1 MRKTILL
8 TFMLLLSVLGMQAK
22 LTKWP
27 DRPTKSFP
35 YDAVVYASLVT
46 SDGEPVIMHDS
57 FIGAIIGEELRSL
70 TMGTSYTGSDG
81 VEKMIYTIRIPV
93 GADDANQTV
102 KFAIG
107 NQGAMNFE
115 MAKTI
120 TVSGGDQ
127 TFGMPSKPIE
137 FVYNPLTD
145 ITIKDNLKEITVQK
159 GETINDYLKALVV
172 LNPANADV
180 DIDDIDFYPE
190 NTEVVYLTEE
200 GELKAIAVGSS
211 PVGFSYS
218 GPGYSRTE
226 IIVKVIDKV
235 PDKDLFEVLQNPLT
249 ITLSQSELLKK
260 DIYMQLADNV
270 IVGDNTYALY
280 GDTFNADNLN
290 FEEGSNVKDKI
301 LSVEYYTGAAAFQVL
316 AKKYG
321 STQVEWTYS
330 IKAAGFDADGSFNP
344 EKEYSHSFGFNLNI
358 HPALGAIIANG
369 FVMGLDDEATIKI
382 ETEPAGILLDES
394 KLTWDIP
401 MVGSNSQTPIII
413 LGERIAGTN
422 EWKFEPQALNKDKA
436 ITVTYDK
443 DYIDT
448 LKIQILQHVELAEGW
463 NWMSLYSDQLY
474 EDQIKTHFSNA
485 QEIRSQHELLYND
498 PGYGFFGSL
507 ANINCGSTYKVNVK
521 EGQSVDFYAPE
532 IQYYTGDAA
541 DAKAEY
547 IMSGW
552 QWKSFPYCFRHY
564 VAEVLGKASLPNGS
578 RIISKDGFTECYEG
592 KWAGTL
598 ETIVPGE
605 GYLIYNSSE
614 DYLEITWPAESKL
627 TKVERSKA
635 AKRAPSYSPFS
646 YNKTRFADNMTIIAK
661 SDEYLDG
668 ERYSVGAYVDGE
680 CRGAGRI
687 IDGKMY
693 ITVHGEQGDKV
704 AFKLYDKFSG
714 QYIDM
719 NETVGFTPI
728 CGSSDR
734 PMSLNAPGTFTG
746 VEEIMADDD
755 FENAEVFTLSGQ
767 RVASENIAPGIYIVR
782 GKTSTR
788 KLIIK

>member
-180 DIDDIDFYPE
+180 DIDDIGFYPG

-226 IIVKVIDKV
+226 VIVKVIDKV

-270 IVGDNTYALY
+270 IVGDYTYALY

-358 HPALGAIIANG
+358 HPALGTIIANG

-436 ITVTYDK
+436 ITVTYDN

-474 EDQIKTHFSNA
+474 EDQIKTYFSNA

>member
-190 NTEVVYLTEE
+190 NTEVVYPTEE

-394 KLTWDIP
+394 KLKWDIP

-474 EDQIKTHFSNA
+474 EDQIKTYFSNA

-605 GYLIYNSSE
+605 GYLIYNSAE
-614 DYLEITWPAESKL
+614 DYLKITWPAESKL

>member
-8 TFMLLLSVLGMQAK
+8 TIMLLLGVLGMQAK

-27 DRPTKSFP
+27 EHTTKSFP
-35 YDAVVYASLVT
+35 YDAVVYATLVT
-46 SDGEPVIMHDS
+46 SDGEPVVMHDS
-57 FIGAIIGEELRSL
+57 FIGAIIGEETRAF
-70 TMGTSYTGSDG
+70 TTGTSNTDNDG

-93 GADDANQTV
+93 GAEDANKTV

-107 NQGAMNFE
+107 NQGTMCFE

-127 TFGMPSKPIE
+127 TFGMPSEPIE
-137 FVYNPLTD
+137 FVYNPLTG
-145 ITIKDNLKEITVQK
+145 ITIKDDLKEITVQK

-172 LNPANADV
+172 LNPANANV
-180 DIDDIDFYPE
+180 NVDDIDFYPA
-190 NTEVVYLTEE
+190 NSDVVESTAE
-200 GELKAIAVGSS
+200 GELKAISVGGCI
-211 PVGFSYS
+211 VNISYR
-218 GPGYSRTE
+218 GPHYISTE
-226 IIVKVIDKV
+226 VTVKVIDKV
-235 PDKDLFEVLQNPLT
+235 PDKSIFEVLQNPLT
-249 ITLSQSELLKK
+249 ITLSQPELLKK

-270 IVGDNTYALY
+270 IVGDSAYALY

-290 FEEGSNVKDKI
+290 FEEGSNVAEKI
-301 LSVEYYTGAAAFQVL
+301 LSVEYYTGAKAFQVL

-321 STQVEWTYS
+321 STQVEWTYTVKS
-330 IKAAGFDADGSFNP
+330 AGFDADGSFNP

-358 HPALGAIIANG
+358 QAALSAIIANG

-401 MVGSNSQTPIII
+401 MVGSNSQTPMII

-448 LKIQILQHVELAEGW
+448 LKIQILQHVELVEGW

-474 EDQIKTHFSNA
+474 EDQIKTYFSNA
-485 QEIRSQHELLYND
+485 HEIRSQYELLYND
-498 PGYGFFGSL
+498 PDYGFFGSL
-507 ANINCGSTYKVNVK
+507 GYINCGSTYKVNVK
-521 EGQSVDFYAPE
+521 EGQNVDFYAPK

-547 IMSGW
+547 ISSGW

-564 VAEVLGKASLPNGS
+564 VAEVLGKASFPNGS

-614 DYLEITWPAESKL
+614 DYLEITWPSESKL

-635 AKRAPSYSPFS
+635 ARCAPSYSPFS
-646 YNKTRFADNMTIIAK
+646 YNKSRFADNMTIIAE

-719 NETVGFTPI
+719 NETVGFAPI
-728 CGSSDR
+728 CGSSAR
-734 PMSLNAPGTFTG
+734 PMSLNAPGTVTG

>member
-46 SDGEPVIMHDS
+46 SDGEPVIMHDY

-180 DIDDIDFYPE
+180 DIDDIDFYPG

-200 GELKAIAVGSS
+200 GELKAIAVGST

-218 GPGYSRTE
+218 GPGRTSTE
-226 IIVKVIDKV
+226 VIVKVIDKV

-394 KLTWDIP
+394 KLKWDIP

-474 EDQIKTHFSNA
+474 EDQIKTYFSNA

-507 ANINCGSTYKVNVK
+507 AYINCGSTYKVNVK

-605 GYLIYNSSE
+605 GYLIYNSAE

-646 YNKTRFADNMTIIAK
+646 YNKARFADNMTIIAK

>member
-46 SDGEPVIMHDS
+46 SDGEPVIMHDY

-180 DIDDIDFYPE
+180 DIDDIDFYPG

-218 GPGYSRTE
+218 GPGRTSTE
-226 IIVKVIDKV
+226 VIVKVIDKV
-235 PDKDLFEVLQNPLT
+235 PDKDLFEVLQNPLA

-270 IVGDNTYALY
+270 IVGDYTYALY

-394 KLTWDIP
+394 KLKWDIP

-605 GYLIYNSSE
+605 GYLIYNSAE

>member
-180 DIDDIDFYPE
+180 DINDIDFYPE

-226 IIVKVIDKV
+226 VIVKVIDKV
-235 PDKDLFEVLQNPLT
+235 PGKDLFEVLQNPLT

-394 KLTWDIP
+394 KLKWDIP

-474 EDQIKTHFSNA
+474 EDQIKTYFSNA

>member
-159 GETINDYLKALVV
+159 GETINDYLKALVA

-180 DIDDIDFYPE
+180 DIDDIGFYPG

-226 IIVKVIDKV
+226 VIVKVIDKV

-394 KLTWDIP
+394 KLKWDIP

-474 EDQIKTHFSNA
+474 EDQIKTYFSNA

-578 RIISKDGFTECYEG
+578 RIISKDGFAECYEG

-646 YNKTRFADNMTIIAK
+646 YNKTRFADNMTIIAE

>member
-218 GPGYSRTE
+218 GPRYARTE
-226 IIVKVIDKV
+226 VIVKVIDKV

-436 ITVTYDK
+436 ITVTYDN

-474 EDQIKTHFSNA
+474 EDQIKTYFSNA

-578 RIISKDGFTECYEG
+578 RIISKDGFAECYEG

-646 YNKTRFADNMTIIAK
+646 YNKTRFADNMTIIAE

-734 PMSLNAPGTFTG
+734 PMSLNAPGTVAG

>member
-180 DIDDIDFYPE
+180 DIDDIDFYPG

-235 PDKDLFEVLQNPLT
+235 PDKGLFEVLQNPLT

-270 IVGDNTYALY
+270 IVGDYTYTLY

-316 AKKYG
+316 AKEYG

-358 HPALGAIIANG
+358 QPALGAIIANG

-436 ITVTYDK
+436 ITVTYDN

-605 GYLIYNSSE
+605 GYLIYNSAE

>member
-218 GPGYSRTE
+218 GPRYARTE
-226 IIVKVIDKV
+226 VIVKVIDKV

>member
-107 NQGAMNFE
+107 DQGAMNFE

-180 DIDDIDFYPE
+180 NIDDIDFYPG

-211 PVGFSYS
+211 PVDFSYS

-226 IIVKVIDKV
+226 VIVKVIDKV

-321 STQVEWTYS
+321 STQVEWNYS

-358 HPALGAIIANG
+358 HPALGTIIANG

-394 KLTWDIP
+394 KLKWDIP

-474 EDQIKTHFSNA
+474 EDQIKTYFSNA
-485 QEIRSQHELLYND
+485 QEIRSQYELLYND

-547 IMSGW
+547 IISGW

-605 GYLIYNSSE
+605 GYLIYNSAE

>member
-180 DIDDIDFYPE
+180 DIDDIDFYPG

-270 IVGDNTYALY
+270 IVGDYTYALY

-369 FVMGLDDEATIKI
+369 FVMGLEDEATIKI

-394 KLTWDIP
+394 KLKWDIP

-474 EDQIKTHFSNA
+474 EDQIKTYFSNA

-605 GYLIYNSSE
+605 GYLIYNSAE

>member
-159 GETINDYLKALVV
+159 GEIINDYLKALVV

-180 DIDDIDFYPE
+180 DINDIDFYPE

-218 GPGYSRTE
+218 GPGYARTE

-235 PDKDLFEVLQNPLT
+235 PDKGLFEVLQNPLT

-270 IVGDNTYALY
+270 IVGDYTYALY

-358 HPALGAIIANG
+358 HPALGTIIANG

-436 ITVTYDK
+436 ITVTYDN

-474 EDQIKTHFSNA
+474 EDQIKTYFSNA

-521 EGQSVDFYAPE
+521 EGQRVDFYAPE

>member
-107 NQGAMNFE
+107 DQGAMNFE

-218 GPGYSRTE
+218 GPRYARTE
-226 IIVKVIDKV
+226 VIVKVIDKV

-316 AKKYG
+316 AKEYG

-394 KLTWDIP
+394 KLKLDIP

-474 EDQIKTHFSNA
+474 EDQIKTYFSNA

>member
-46 SDGEPVIMHDS
+46 SDGEPVIMHDY

-180 DIDDIDFYPE
+180 DINDIDFYPG

-218 GPGYSRTE
+218 GPGRTSTE
-226 IIVKVIDKV
+226 VIVKVIDKV

-301 LSVEYYTGAAAFQVL
+301 LSVEYYTGAGAFQVL

-358 HPALGAIIANG
+358 HPALGTIIANG

-436 ITVTYDK
+436 ITVTYDN

-474 EDQIKTHFSNA
+474 EDQIKTYFSNA

-605 GYLIYNSSE
+605 GYLIYNSAE

-635 AKRAPSYSPFS
+635 AKRASSYSPFS
-646 YNKTRFADNMTIIAK
+646 YNKTRFADNMTIIAE

-728 CGSSDR
+728 CGSFDR

>member
-172 LNPANADV
+172 LNSANADV
-180 DIDDIDFYPE
+180 DIDDIDFYPG

-321 STQVEWTYS
+321 STQVEWNYS

-358 HPALGAIIANG
+358 HPALGTIIANG

-436 ITVTYDK
+436 ITVTYDN

-474 EDQIKTHFSNA
+474 EDQIKTYFSNA
-485 QEIRSQHELLYND
+485 QEIRFQHELLYND

-646 YNKTRFADNMTIIAK
+646 YNKTRFADNMTIIAE

>member
-27 DRPTKSFP
+27 DWPTKSFP

-107 NQGAMNFE
+107 NQGVMNFE

-180 DIDDIDFYPE
+180 DIDDIDFYPG

-436 ITVTYDK
+436 ITVTYGK

>member
-8 TFMLLLSVLGMQAK
+8 TIMLLLGVLGMQAK

-27 DRPTKSFP
+27 EHTTKSFP
-35 YDAVVYASLVT
+35 YDAVVYATLVT
-46 SDGEPVIMHDS
+46 SDGEPVVMHDS
-57 FIGAIIGEELRSL
+57 FIGAIIGEETRAF
-70 TMGTSYTGSDG
+70 TTGTSNTDNDG

-93 GADDANQTV
+93 GAEDANKTV

-107 NQGAMNFE
+107 NQGTMCFE

-127 TFGMPSKPIE
+127 TFGMPSEPIE
-137 FVYNPLTD
+137 FVYNPLTG
-145 ITIKDNLKEITVQK
+145 ITIKDDLKEITVQK

-172 LNPANADV
+172 LNPANANV
-180 DIDDIDFYPE
+180 NADDIDFYPAKSD
-190 NTEVVYLTEE
+190 VVESTAE
-200 GELKAIAVGSS
+200 GELKAISVGGC
-211 PVGFSYS
+211 VVNISYS
-218 GPGYSRTE
+218 GPRYICTE
-226 IIVKVIDKV
+226 VTVKVIDKV
-235 PDKDLFEVLQNPLT
+235 PDKSIFEVLQNPLT
-249 ITLSQSELLKK
+249 ITLSQPELLKK

-270 IVGDNTYALY
+270 IVGDSAYALY

-290 FEEGSNVKDKI
+290 FEEGSNVAEKI

-321 STQVEWTYS
+321 STQVKWTYTVKS
-330 IKAAGFDADGSFNP
+330 AGFDADGSFNP

-358 HPALGAIIANG
+358 QAALSAIIANG

-401 MVGSNSQTPIII
+401 MVGSNSQTPMII

-448 LKIQILQHVELAEGW
+448 LKIQILQHVELVEGW

-474 EDQIKTHFSNA
+474 EDQIKTYFSNA
-485 QEIRSQHELLYND
+485 HEIRSQYELLYND
-498 PGYGFFGSL
+498 PDYGFFGSL
-507 ANINCGSTYKVNVK
+507 GYINCGSTYKVNVK
-521 EGQSVDFYAPE
+521 EGQNVDFYAPK

-547 IMSGW
+547 ISSGW

-564 VAEVLGKASLPNGS
+564 VAEVLGKASFPNGS

-614 DYLEITWPAESKL
+614 DYLEITWPSESKL

-635 AKRAPSYSPFS
+635 ARCAPSYSPFS
-646 YNKTRFADNMTIIAK
+646 YNKSRFADNMTIIAE

-719 NETVGFTPI
+719 NETVGFAPI
-728 CGSSDR
+728 CGSSAR
-734 PMSLNAPGTFTG
+734 PMSLNASGTVTG

>member
-218 GPGYSRTE
+218 GPRYARTE
-226 IIVKVIDKV
+226 VIVKVIDKV

-316 AKKYG
+316 AKEYG

-394 KLTWDIP
+394 KLKWDIP

-474 EDQIKTHFSNA
+474 EDQIKTYFSNA

-578 RIISKDGFTECYEG
+578 RIISKDGFAECYEG

-646 YNKTRFADNMTIIAK
+646 YNKTRFADNMTIIAE

-734 PMSLNAPGTFTG
+734 PMSLNAPGTVAG

>member
-1 MRKTILL
+1 MRKTNLL

-46 SDGEPVIMHDS
+46 SDGEPVIMHDY

-180 DIDDIDFYPE
+180 DINDIDFYPG

-200 GELKAIAVGSS
+200 GELKAIAVGST

-218 GPGYSRTE
+218 GPGRTSTE
-226 IIVKVIDKV
+226 VIVKVIDKV

-436 ITVTYDK
+436 ITVTYDN

-474 EDQIKTHFSNA
+474 EDQIKTYFSNA

-605 GYLIYNSSE
+605 GYLIYNSAE

>member
-180 DIDDIDFYPE
+180 DINDIDFYPE

-235 PDKDLFEVLQNPLT
+235 PDKGLFEVLQNPLT

-270 IVGDNTYALY
+270 IVGDYTYALY

-474 EDQIKTHFSNA
+474 EDQIKTYFSNA

-605 GYLIYNSSE
+605 GYLIYNSAE

>member
-8 TFMLLLSVLGMQAK
+8 TIMLLLGVLGMQAK

-27 DRPTKSFP
+27 EHTTKSFP
-35 YDAVVYASLVT
+35 YDAVVYATLVT
-46 SDGEPVIMHDS
+46 SDGEPVVMHDS
-57 FIGAIIGEELRSL
+57 FIGAIIGEETRAF
-70 TMGTSYTGSDG
+70 TTGTSNTDNDG

-93 GADDANQTV
+93 GADDANKTV

-107 NQGAMNFE
+107 DQGTMCFE
-115 MAKTI
+115 MTKTI

-137 FVYNPLTD
+137 FVYNPLTG
-145 ITIKDNLKEITVQK
+145 ITIKDDLKEITVQK
-159 GETINDYLKALVV
+159 GETINDYLKAIVV
-172 LNPANADV
+172 LNPANANV
-180 DIDDIDFYPE
+180 NADDIDFYPA
-190 NTEVVYLTEE
+190 NSDVVESTAE
-200 GELKAIAVGSS
+200 GELKAISVGSCE
-211 PVGFSYS
+211 VNISYR
-218 GPGYSRTE
+218 GPRYICTE
-226 IIVKVIDKV
+226 VTVKVIDKV
-235 PDKDLFEVLQNPLT
+235 PDKSIFEVLQNPLT
-249 ITLSQSELLKK
+249 ITLSQPELLKK

-270 IVGDNTYALY
+270 IVGDNAYALY

-290 FEEGSNVKDKI
+290 FEEGSNVAEKI

-321 STQVEWTYS
+321 STQVKWTYTVKS
-330 IKAAGFDADGSFNP
+330 AGFDADGSFNP

-358 HPALGAIIANG
+358 QAALSAIIANG

-401 MVGSNSQTPIII
+401 MVGSNSQTPMII

-448 LKIQILQHVELAEGW
+448 LKIQILQHVELVEGW

-474 EDQIKTHFSNA
+474 EDQIKTYFSNA
-485 QEIRSQHELLYND
+485 HEIRSQYELLYND
-498 PGYGFFGSL
+498 PDYGFFGSL
-507 ANINCGSTYKVNVK
+507 GYINCGSTYKVNVK
-521 EGQSVDFYAPE
+521 EGQNVDFYAPE

-547 IMSGW
+547 ISSGW

-564 VAEVLGKASLPNGS
+564 VAEVLGKASFPNGS

-614 DYLEITWPAESKL
+614 DYLEITWPSESKL

-635 AKRAPSYSPFS
+635 ARCAPSYSPFS
-646 YNKTRFADNMTIIAK
+646 YNKSRFADNMTIIAE

-719 NETVGFTPI
+719 NETVGFAPI
-728 CGSSDR
+728 CGSSAR
-734 PMSLNAPGTFTG
+734 PMSLNASGTVTG

>member
-180 DIDDIDFYPE
+180 DINDIDFYPE

-226 IIVKVIDKV
+226 VIVKVIDKV

-270 IVGDNTYALY
+270 IVGDYTYALY

-474 EDQIKTHFSNA
+474 EDQIKTYFSNA

-521 EGQSVDFYAPE
+521 EGQSVDFYASE

>member
-27 DRPTKSFP
+27 DQPTKSFP

-70 TMGTSYTGSDG
+70 TMGTSYTRSDG

-180 DIDDIDFYPE
+180 DINDIDFYPE

-226 IIVKVIDKV
+226 VIVKVIDKV

-270 IVGDNTYALY
+270 IVGDYTYALY

-394 KLTWDIP
+394 KLKWDIP

-474 EDQIKTHFSNA
+474 EDQIKTYFSNA

-521 EGQSVDFYAPE
+521 EGQSVDFYASE

>member
-180 DIDDIDFYPE
+180 NIDDIDFYPG

-211 PVGFSYS
+211 PVDFSYS
-218 GPGYSRTE
+218 GPRYSRTE
-226 IIVKVIDKV
+226 VIVKVIDKV

-321 STQVEWTYS
+321 STQVEWNYS

-358 HPALGAIIANG
+358 HPALGTIIANG

-436 ITVTYDK
+436 ITVTYDN

-474 EDQIKTHFSNA
+474 EDQIKTYFSNA

>member
-218 GPGYSRTE
+218 GPRYARTE
-226 IIVKVIDKV
+226 VIVKVIDKV

-316 AKKYG
+316 AKEYG

-394 KLTWDIP
+394 KLKWDIP

-474 EDQIKTHFSNA
+474 EDQIKTYFSNA

-646 YNKTRFADNMTIIAK
+646 YNKTRFADNMTIIAE

-734 PMSLNAPGTFTG
+734 PMSLNAPGTVTG

>member
-218 GPGYSRTE
+218 GPRYARTE
-226 IIVKVIDKV
+226 VIVKVIDKV

-316 AKKYG
+316 AKEYG

-394 KLTWDIP
+394 KLKWDIP

-474 EDQIKTHFSNA
+474 EDQIKTYFSNA

>member
-8 TFMLLLSVLGMQAK
+8 TIMLLLGVLGMQAK

-27 DRPTKSFP
+27 EHTTKSFP
-35 YDAVVYASLVT
+35 YDAVVYATLVT
-46 SDGEPVIMHDS
+46 SDGEPVVMHDS
-57 FIGAIIGEELRSL
+57 FIGAIIGEETRAF
-70 TMGTSYTGSDG
+70 TTGTSNTDNDG

-93 GADDANQTV
+93 GAEDANKTV

-107 NQGAMNFE
+107 NQGTMCFE

-127 TFGMPSKPIE
+127 TFGMPSEPIE
-137 FVYNPLTD
+137 FVYNPLTG
-145 ITIKDNLKEITVQK
+145 ITIKDDLKEITVQK

-172 LNPANADV
+172 LNPANANV
-180 DIDDIDFYPE
+180 NADDIDFYPA
-190 NTEVVYLTEE
+190 NSDVVESTAE
-200 GELKAIAVGSS
+200 GELKAISVGSCG
-211 PVGFSYS
+211 VNISYS
-218 GPGYSRTE
+218 GPRYICTE
-226 IIVKVIDKV
+226 VTVKVIDKV
-235 PDKDLFEVLQNPLT
+235 PDKSIFEVLQNPLT
-249 ITLSQSELLKK
+249 ITLSQPELLKK

-270 IVGDNTYALY
+270 IVGDSAYALY

-290 FEEGSNVKDKI
+290 FEEGSNVAEKI
-301 LSVEYYTGAAAFQVL
+301 LSVEYFTGAKAFQVL

-321 STQVEWTYS
+321 STQVEWTYTVKS
-330 IKAAGFDADGSFNP
+330 AGFDADGSFNP

-358 HPALGAIIANG
+358 QAALSAIIANG

-401 MVGSNSQTPIII
+401 MVGSNSQTPMII

-448 LKIQILQHVELAEGW
+448 LKIQILQHVELVEGW

-474 EDQIKTHFSNA
+474 EDQIKTYFSNA
-485 QEIRSQHELLYND
+485 HEIRSQYELLYND
-498 PGYGFFGSL
+498 PDYGFFGSL
-507 ANINCGSTYKVNVK
+507 GYINRCSTYKVNVK
-521 EGQSVDFYAPE
+521 EGQNVDFYAPE

-541 DAKAEY
+541 DAKAEH
-547 IMSGW
+547 ISSGW

-564 VAEVLGKASLPNGS
+564 VAEVLGKASFPNGS

-614 DYLEITWPAESKL
+614 DYLEITWPSESKL

-635 AKRAPSYSPFS
+635 ARCAPSYSPFS
-646 YNKTRFADNMTIIAK
+646 YNKSRFADNMTIIAE

-719 NETVGFTPI
+719 NETVGFAPI
-728 CGSSDR
+728 CGSSAR
-734 PMSLNAPGTFTG
+734 PMSLNAPGTVTG

>member
-180 DIDDIDFYPE
+180 DIDDIDFYPG

-226 IIVKVIDKV
+226 VIVKVIDKV

-270 IVGDNTYALY
+270 IVGDYTYALY

-358 HPALGAIIANG
+358 HPALGTIIANG

-436 ITVTYDK
+436 ITVTYDN

-474 EDQIKTHFSNA
+474 EDQIKTYFSNA

-734 PMSLNAPGTFTG
+734 PMSLNATGTFTG

>member
-180 DIDDIDFYPE
+180 DIDDIDFYPG

-218 GPGYSRTE
+218 GPRYARTE
-226 IIVKVIDKV
+226 VIVKVIDKV

>member
-180 DIDDIDFYPE
+180 DIDDIDFYPG

-270 IVGDNTYALY
+270 IVGDYTYALY

-316 AKKYG
+316 AKEYG

-394 KLTWDIP
+394 KLKWDIP

>member
-8 TFMLLLSVLGMQAK
+8 TIMLLLGVLGMQAK

-27 DRPTKSFP
+27 EHTTKSFP
-35 YDAVVYASLVT
+35 YDAVVYATLVT
-46 SDGEPVIMHDS
+46 SDGEPVVMHDS
-57 FIGAIIGEELRSL
+57 FIGAIIGEETRAF
-70 TMGTSYTGSDG
+70 TTGTSNTDNDG

-93 GADDANQTV
+93 GAEDANKTV

-107 NQGAMNFE
+107 NQGTMCFE

-127 TFGMPSKPIE
+127 TFGMPSEPIE
-137 FVYNPLTD
+137 FVYNPLTG
-145 ITIKDNLKEITVQK
+145 ITIKDDLKEITVQK

-172 LNPANADV
+172 LNPANANV
-180 DIDDIDFYPE
+180 NADDIDFYPA
-190 NTEVVYLTEE
+190 NSDVVESTAE
-200 GELKAIAVGSS
+200 GELKAISVGGC
-211 PVGFSYS
+211 VVNISYS
-218 GPGYSRTE
+218 GPRYICTE
-226 IIVKVIDKV
+226 VTVKVIDKV
-235 PDKDLFEVLQNPLT
+235 PDKSIFEVLQNPLT
-249 ITLSQSELLKK
+249 ITLSQPELLKK

-270 IVGDNTYALY
+270 IVGDSAYALY

-290 FEEGSNVKDKI
+290 FEEGSNVAEKI
-301 LSVEYYTGAAAFQVL
+301 LSVEYYTGAKAFQVL

-321 STQVEWTYS
+321 STQVEWTYTVKS
-330 IKAAGFDADGSFNP
+330 AGFDADGSFNP

-358 HPALGAIIANG
+358 QAALSAIIANG

-401 MVGSNSQTPIII
+401 MVGSNSQTPMII

-448 LKIQILQHVELAEGW
+448 LKIQILQHVELVEGW

-474 EDQIKTHFSNA
+474 EDQIKTYFSNA
-485 QEIRSQHELLYND
+485 HEIRSQYELLYND
-498 PGYGFFGSL
+498 PDYGFFGSL
-507 ANINCGSTYKVNVK
+507 GYINCGSTYKVNVK
-521 EGQSVDFYAPE
+521 EGQNVDFYAPK

-541 DAKAEY
+541 DAKAEH
-547 IMSGW
+547 ISSGW

-564 VAEVLGKASLPNGS
+564 VAEVLGKASFPNGS

-614 DYLEITWPAESKL
+614 DYLEITWPSESKL

-635 AKRAPSYSPFS
+635 ARCAPSYSPFS
-646 YNKTRFADNMTIIAK
+646 YNKSRFADNMTIIAE

-719 NETVGFTPI
+719 NETVGFAPI
-728 CGSSDR
+728 CGSSAR
-734 PMSLNAPGTFTG
+734 PMSLNASGTVTG

>member
-1 MRKTILL
+1 
-8 TFMLLLSVLGMQAK
+8 
-22 LTKWP
+22 
-27 DRPTKSFP
+27 
-35 YDAVVYASLVT
+35 
-46 SDGEPVIMHDS
+46 
-57 FIGAIIGEELRSL
+57 
-70 TMGTSYTGSDG
+70 
-81 VEKMIYTIRIPV
+81 
-93 GADDANQTV
+93 
-102 KFAIG
+102 
-107 NQGAMNFE
+107 
-115 MAKTI
+115 
-120 TVSGGDQ
+120 
-127 TFGMPSKPIE
+127 
-137 FVYNPLTD
+137 
-145 ITIKDNLKEITVQK
+145 
-159 GETINDYLKALVV
+159 
-172 LNPANADV
+172 
-180 DIDDIDFYPE
+180 
-190 NTEVVYLTEE
+190 
-200 GELKAIAVGSS
+200 
-211 PVGFSYS
+211 
-218 GPGYSRTE
+218 
-226 IIVKVIDKV
+226 
-235 PDKDLFEVLQNPLT
+235 
-249 ITLSQSELLKK
+249 
-260 DIYMQLADNV
+260 MQLADNV

-321 STQVEWTYS
+321 STQVEWNYS

-358 HPALGAIIANG
+358 HPALGTIIANG

-436 ITVTYDK
+436 ITVTYDN

-474 EDQIKTHFSNA
+474 EDQIKTYFSNA

-578 RIISKDGFTECYEG
+578 RIISKDGFAECYEG

-605 GYLIYNSSE
+605 GYLIYNSAE

>member
-8 TFMLLLSVLGMQAK
+8 TIMLLLGVLGMQAK

-27 DRPTKSFP
+27 EHTTKSFP
-35 YDAVVYASLVT
+35 YDAVVYATLVT
-46 SDGEPVIMHDS
+46 SDGEPVVMHDS
-57 FIGAIIGEELRSL
+57 FIGAIIGEETRAF
-70 TMGTSYTGSDG
+70 TTGTSNTDNDG

-93 GADDANQTV
+93 GADDANKTV

-107 NQGAMNFE
+107 NQGTMCFE

-137 FVYNPLTD
+137 FVYNPLTG
-145 ITIKDNLKEITVQK
+145 ITIKDDLKEITVQK

-172 LNPANADV
+172 LNPANANV
-180 DIDDIDFYPE
+180 NADDIDFYPA
-190 NTEVVYLTEE
+190 NSDVVESTAE
-200 GELKAIAVGSS
+200 GELKAISVGGC
-211 PVGFSYS
+211 VVNISYS
-218 GPGYSRTE
+218 GPRYICTE
-226 IIVKVIDKV
+226 VTVKVIDKV
-235 PDKDLFEVLQNPLT
+235 PDKSIFEVLQNPLT
-249 ITLSQSELLKK
+249 ITLSQPELLKK

-270 IVGDNTYALY
+270 IVGDNAYALY

-290 FEEGSNVKDKI
+290 FEEGSNVAEKI

-321 STQVEWTYS
+321 STQVKWTYTVKS
-330 IKAAGFDADGSFNP
+330 AGFDADGSFNP

-358 HPALGAIIANG
+358 QAALSAIIANG

-401 MVGSNSQTPIII
+401 MVGSNSQTPMII

-422 EWKFEPQALNKDKA
+422 EWKLEPQALNKDKA

-448 LKIQILQHVELAEGW
+448 LKIQILQHVELVEGW

-474 EDQIKTHFSNA
+474 EDQIKTYFSNA
-485 QEIRSQHELLYND
+485 HEIRSQYELLYND
-498 PGYGFFGSL
+498 PDYGFFGSL
-507 ANINCGSTYKVNVK
+507 GYINCGSTYKVNVK
-521 EGQSVDFYAPE
+521 EGQNVDFYAPE

-547 IMSGW
+547 ISSGW

-564 VAEVLGKASLPNGS
+564 VAEVLGKASFPNGS

-614 DYLEITWPAESKL
+614 DYLEITWPSESKL

-635 AKRAPSYSPFS
+635 ASCAPSYSPFS
-646 YNKTRFADNMTIIAK
+646 YNKSRFADNMTIIAE

-704 AFKLYDKFSG
+704 AFKLYDKFSS

-719 NETVGFTPI
+719 NETVGFAPI
-728 CGSSDR
+728 CGSSAR
-734 PMSLNAPGTFTG
+734 PMSLNAPGTVTG

>member
-8 TFMLLLSVLGMQAK
+8 TIMLLLGVLGMQAK

-27 DRPTKSFP
+27 EHTTKSFP
-35 YDAVVYASLVT
+35 YDAVVYATLVT
-46 SDGEPVIMHDS
+46 SDGEPVVMHDS
-57 FIGAIIGEELRSL
+57 FIGAIIGEETRAF
-70 TMGTSYTGSDG
+70 TTGTSNTDNDG

-93 GADDANQTV
+93 EADDANKTV

-107 NQGAMNFE
+107 NQGTMCFE

-137 FVYNPLTD
+137 FVYNPLTG
-145 ITIKDNLKEITVQK
+145 ITIKDDLKEITVQK

-172 LNPANADV
+172 LNPANANV
-180 DIDDIDFYPE
+180 NADDIDFYPA
-190 NTEVVYLTEE
+190 NSDVVESTAE
-200 GELKAIAVGSS
+200 GELKAISVGGC
-211 PVGFSYS
+211 VVNISYS
-218 GPGYSRTE
+218 GPRYICTE
-226 IIVKVIDKV
+226 VTVKVIDKV
-235 PDKDLFEVLQNPLT
+235 PDKSIFEVLQNPLT
-249 ITLSQSELLKK
+249 ITLSQPELLKK

-270 IVGDNTYALY
+270 IVGDNAYALY

-290 FEEGSNVKDKI
+290 FEEGSNVAEKI

-321 STQVEWTYS
+321 STQVKWTYTVKS
-330 IKAAGFDADGSFNP
+330 AGFDADGSFNP
-344 EKEYSHSFGFNLNI
+344 KKEYSHSFGFNLNI
-358 HPALGAIIANG
+358 QAALSAIIANG

-401 MVGSNSQTPIII
+401 MVGSNSQTPMII

-448 LKIQILQHVELAEGW
+448 LKIQILQHVELVEGW

-474 EDQIKTHFSNA
+474 EDQIKTYFSNA
-485 QEIRSQHELLYND
+485 HEIRSQYELLYND
-498 PGYGFFGSL
+498 PDYGFFGSL
-507 ANINCGSTYKVNVK
+507 GYINCGSTYKVNVK
-521 EGQSVDFYAPE
+521 EGQNVDFYAPK

-547 IMSGW
+547 ISSGW

-564 VAEVLGKASLPNGS
+564 VAEVLGKASFPNGS

-614 DYLEITWPAESKL
+614 DYFEITWPSESKL

-635 AKRAPSYSPFS
+635 ARCAPSYSPFS
-646 YNKTRFADNMTIIAK
+646 YNKSRFADNMTIIAE

-719 NETVGFTPI
+719 NETVGFAPI
-728 CGSSDR
+728 CGSSAR
-734 PMSLNAPGTFTG
+734 PMSLNAPGTVTG

>member
-218 GPGYSRTE
+218 GPRYARTE
-226 IIVKVIDKV
+226 VIVKVIDKV

-316 AKKYG
+316 AKEYG

-394 KLTWDIP
+394 KLKWDIP

-474 EDQIKTHFSNA
+474 EDQIKTYFSNA
-485 QEIRSQHELLYND
+485 QEIRSQHKLLYND

-734 PMSLNAPGTFTG
+734 PMSLNAPGTVAG

>member
-180 DIDDIDFYPE
+180 DINDINFSPG

-200 GELKAIAVGSS
+200 GELKAIAVGST

-226 IIVKVIDKV
+226 VIVKVIDKV

-394 KLTWDIP
+394 KLKWDIP

-485 QEIRSQHELLYND
+485 QEIRSQYELLYND

-507 ANINCGSTYKVNVK
+507 VNINCGSTYKVNVK

-605 GYLIYNSSE
+605 GYLIYNSAE

>member
-107 NQGAMNFE
+107 DQGAMNFE

-180 DIDDIDFYPE
+180 NIDDIDFYPG

-211 PVGFSYS
+211 PVDFSYS

-226 IIVKVIDKV
+226 VIVKVIDKV

-321 STQVEWTYS
+321 STQVEWNYS

-358 HPALGAIIANG
+358 HPALGTIIANG

-436 ITVTYDK
+436 ITVTYDN

-474 EDQIKTHFSNA
+474 EDQIKTYFSNA